1 MTEATAVVGTRP
13 APGFDPPMPTGDFVD
28 LSDVLRGEFDP
39 EFFYSPEDVKMRQLD
54 LPDYTVR
61 DVHVKF
67 RYESFTRG
75 DIGDAGLLNSCI
87 MLEGRSKIILP
98 DAREVASH
106 DGSQNFK
113 FDPNTEFAHW
123 CPPDTTTRAVILT
136 MDVNKFSR
144 FLPEDERWSDEVKM
158 RIEKRQAVLGGQCT
172 PVHAFQ
178 LEALHM
184 ILNCPITGR
193 LGRLMIES
201 AIMQVLVIQ
210 MDSFFRGNATDRL
223 RITKRDADI
232 MRQVKDH
239 LDSTYLE
246 EQSLVGLARSFGIN
260 QSKMM
265 KLFRAAFDTT
275 IFDYITQRRMDYAKK
290 LLQKEGL
297 TVSQVSSVVGYKNS
311 QHFSIAFK
319 RRFGVSP
326 SLYK

>member
-1 MTEATAVVGTRP
+1 
-13 APGFDPPMPTGDFVD
+13 
-28 LSDVLRGEFDP
+28 
-39 EFFYSPEDVKMRQLD
+39 
-54 LPDYTVR
+54 
-61 DVHVKF
+61 
-67 RYESFTRG
+67 
-75 DIGDAGLLNSCI
+75 
-87 MLEGRSKIILP
+87 KIILP

-178 LEALHM
+178 LEALRM

-223 RITKRDADI
+223 RITKRDADT